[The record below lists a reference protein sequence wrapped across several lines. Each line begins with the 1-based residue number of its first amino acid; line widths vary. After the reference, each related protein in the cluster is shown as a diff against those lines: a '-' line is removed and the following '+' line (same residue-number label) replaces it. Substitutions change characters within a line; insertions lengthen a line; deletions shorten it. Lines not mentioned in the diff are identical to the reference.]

1 MQRFIAGFVLL
12 AALGFPAWSQTPKPP
27 VQIGLDAEFTL
38 DNSVSAQAI
47 EKGMRIAIAE
57 INANGGVLQGRQLEL
72 VLRDNGSIPAR
83 GIKNIRE
90 FSTMPHVVAVFGGR
104 FSPVL
109 LEQMAV
115 VNETGMLLL
124 APWSSADPIIKNG
137 MKPNRVFRLSLQD
150 SLAMPKMLET
160 SSARGL
166 NKVGLLLTNTGWG
179 RSNKV
184 AAENYAKAN
193 RSPAIVHTAWY
204 NFKDTSLIEKYESL
218 RKMGAQAVIL
228 VANDDEAAVLVREM
242 AALPRAQRIP
252 ILSHWGV
259 AGGEFVRQAGPAL
272 QEVDFT
278 VIQTFSFFKAEK
290 AALAHFFS
298 SAKNFGLRSPEDVQA
313 PSGVAHAYDLTHIL
327 AKAINL
333 AGSADRDAVR
343 SALERVKNHKGV
355 VKFYKQP
362 FTATNHEALTK
373 NELLMARFRSDGVLI
388 PVN

>member
-1 MQRFIAGFVLL
+1 MQRFMAGFVLL
-12 AALGFPAWSQTPKPP
+12 AVLCFPAWPQDPKLP

-57 INANGGVLQGRQLEL
+57 INANGGVLQGRPLEL

-90 FSTMPHVVAVFGGR
+90 FSTMPQVVAVFGGR

-109 LEQMAV
+109 LEEMAV
-115 VNETGMLLL
+115 VKETGMLLL
-124 APWSSADPIIKNG
+124 APWSSADPIINNG

-160 SSARGL
+160 SSRLGL
-166 NKVGLLLTNTGWG
+166 TKVGLLLTNTGWG
-179 RSNKV
+179 RSNKA
-184 AAENYAKAN
+184 AAENYVKAN

-218 RKMGAQAVIL
+218 RRMGAQAVIL

-242 AALPRAQRIP
+242 AALPREQRVP

-259 AGGEFVRQAGPAL
+259 AGGQFVRQAGPAL
-272 QEVDFT
+272 QDIDFT
-278 VIQTFSFFKAEK
+278 VIQTFSFFKANK

-298 SAKNFGLRSPEDVQA
+298 VAKNFGLEKPEDVIA
-313 PSGVAHAYDLTHIL
+313 PTGVAHAYDLTHIL

-343 SALERVKNHKGV
+343 NALERVKNHRGV
-355 VKFYKQP
+355 VKFYTQP
-362 FTATNHEALTK
+362 FSATDHEALTK
-373 NELLMARFRSDGVLI
+373 NELLMARFRNDGVLI